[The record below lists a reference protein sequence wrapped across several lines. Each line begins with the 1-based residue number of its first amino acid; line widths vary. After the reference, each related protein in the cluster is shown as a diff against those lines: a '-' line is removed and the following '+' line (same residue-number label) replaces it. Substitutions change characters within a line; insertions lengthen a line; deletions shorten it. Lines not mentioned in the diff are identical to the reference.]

1 MNQTH
6 SIPEIYNP
14 DVPYSVKC
22 EIVAQLCRALASH
35 KNIPVSALRKYLLE
49 KTHVDFENLEDNP
62 VGMLLL
68 YEYLHCQRPSVCA
81 RNKKNLH

>member
-14 DVPYSVKC
+14 EVPYAVKC
-22 EIVAQLCRALASH
+22 EIVVQLCRALASY

-68 YEYLHCQRPSVCA
+68 YEYLYCQRPQVCA
-81 RNKKNLH
+81 RNEKNIH